1 MRSAEAL
8 LQIYDY
14 FLTATE
20 QLARAE
26 CRDVSR
32 DRLLHTAPDIGRSK
46 SQAKSE
52 GAHAE
57 AGHQQIEGGTRLS
70 DD

>member
-14 FLTATE
+14 FLIATE

-32 DRLLHTAPDIGRSK
+32 DRLLHTAPDIGRS
-46 SQAKSE
+46 QAKSE

>member
-1 MRSAEAL
+1 MGSAEAL

-14 FLTATE
+14 LLTATE

-26 CRDVSR
+26 CHDG
-32 DRLLHTAPDIGRSK
+32 LLHMAPDIGR

-70 DD
+70 ED